1 MTMITVSFFI
11 REFLPSTAK
20 RLQATKAI
28 REFLPNAR
36 RTRVTGLHSSNS
48 VLRLVDA
55 CAVECS
61 SAVVERTVLF

>member
-36 RTRVTGLHSSNS
+36 RTRVTGRDKLDALHG
-48 VLRLVDA
+48 
-55 CAVECS
+55 
-61 SAVVERTVLF
+61 